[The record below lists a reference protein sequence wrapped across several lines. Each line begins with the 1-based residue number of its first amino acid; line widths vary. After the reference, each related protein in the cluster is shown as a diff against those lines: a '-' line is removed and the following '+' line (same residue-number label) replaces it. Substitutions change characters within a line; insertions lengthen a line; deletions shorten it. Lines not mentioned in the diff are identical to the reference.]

1 MTGNSDI
8 EALLPRYFS
17 GEATDEERMRV
28 VQWVRESDEHAR
40 IARQIQQL
48 CLAADAL
55 DVLERV
61 DTERALKQV
70 NARIDRARFRR
81 LVRWTERVAAVLFL
95 PLLALSLFLINNPEE
110 PRMLEVRTNPGMTTR
125 LTLPD
130 GTQVCL
136 NSESALIYP
145 EKFEGKTRAV
155 KLAGGFGLR
164 FDSAALDLFVHR
176 VNEST
181 RQIANELTKLDV
193 YLGPERRQVTEQDV
207 DLMVAVSRTGV
218 VFEIS
223 RALENN
229 DCRQAVRLVNEQLN
243 RGEQAVAI
251 MRAAIVPTV
260 RNRFIA
266 RLLMD
271 TYQLRADN
279 YRSFESAVKALPAEA
294 KRLFPVKKDGTP
306 NVYGCFNAARTCGKL
321 KLAKARRDLQACA
334 AADRALVS
342 TGLDARDILHKL
354 IATLTA

>member
-145 EKFEGKTRAV
+145 EKFEGKTRTV
-155 KLAGGFGLR
+155 KLAGEAFFEVAKDARRR
-164 FDSAALDLFVHR
+164 FVVETPHQAQVEVHGTKFNLEAFALDSVVVTTLLEGQVDFVSAWGNMPMKPGEKLVYHTHGNWMDKFLTDGE
-176 VNEST
+176 VESAWKDGRIVFHNT
-181 RQIANELTKLDV
+181 PFDEALRMLEKRYYVDFVVTNPEYEADSFTGTFTNQRLDRI
-193 YLGPERRQVTEQDV
+193 LEI
-207 DLMVAVSRTGV
+207 
-218 VFEIS
+218 FEIS
-223 RALENN
+223 SG
-229 DCRQAVRLVNEQLN
+229 VRW
-243 RGEQAVAI
+243 RY
-251 MRAAIVPTV
+251 VP
-260 RNRFIA
+260 
-266 RLLMD
+266 
-271 TYQLRADN
+271 RADKN
-279 YRSFESAVKALPAEA
+279 EI
-294 KRLFPVKKDGTP
+294 KRKIEI
-306 NVYGCFNAARTCGKL
+306 Y
-321 KLAKARRDLQACA
+321 
-334 AADRALVS
+334 
-342 TGLDARDILHKL
+342 
-354 IATLTA
+354 

>member
-95 PLLALSLFLINNPEE
+95 PLLALSLFLINNPEK

-155 KLAGGFGLR
+155 KLAGEAFFEVAKDARRR
-164 FDSAALDLFVHR
+164 FVVETPHQAQVEVHGTKFNLEAFALDSVVVNTLLEGRVDFVSAWGNMPMKPGEKLVYHTHGNWMDKFLTDGE
-176 VNEST
+176 VESAWKDGRIVFHNT
-181 RQIANELTKLDV
+181 PFDEALRMLEKRYYVDFVVTNPEYEADSFTGTFTNQRLDRI
-193 YLGPERRQVTEQDV
+193 LEI
-207 DLMVAVSRTGV
+207 
-218 VFEIS
+218 FEIS
-223 RALENN
+223 SG
-229 DCRQAVRLVNEQLN
+229 VRW
-243 RGEQAVAI
+243 RY
-251 MRAAIVPTV
+251 VP
-260 RNRFIA
+260 
-266 RLLMD
+266 
-271 TYQLRADN
+271 RADKN
-279 YRSFESAVKALPAEA
+279 EI
-294 KRLFPVKKDGTP
+294 KRKIEI
-306 NVYGCFNAARTCGKL
+306 Y
-321 KLAKARRDLQACA
+321 
-334 AADRALVS
+334 
-342 TGLDARDILHKL
+342 
-354 IATLTA
+354 

>member
-28 VQWVRESDEHAR
+28 VQWVRESDEHAH

-145 EKFEGKTRAV
+145 EKFGGKTRAV
-155 KLAGGFGLR
+155 KLAGEAFFEVAKDARR
-164 FDSAALDLFVHR
+164 FVVETPHQAQVEVHGTKFNLEAFALDSIVVTTLLEGRVDFVSAWGNMPMKPGEKLVYHTHGNWMDKFLTDGE
-176 VNEST
+176 VESAWKDGRIVFHNT
-181 RQIANELTKLDV
+181 PFDEALRMLEKRYYVDFVVTNPEYEADSFTGTFTNQRLDRI
-193 YLGPERRQVTEQDV
+193 LEI
-207 DLMVAVSRTGV
+207 
-218 VFEIS
+218 FEIS
-223 RALENN
+223 SG
-229 DCRQAVRLVNEQLN
+229 VRW
-243 RGEQAVAI
+243 RY
-251 MRAAIVPTV
+251 VP
-260 RNRFIA
+260 
-266 RLLMD
+266 
-271 TYQLRADN
+271 RADKN
-279 YRSFESAVKALPAEA
+279 EI
-294 KRLFPVKKDGTP
+294 KRKIEI
-306 NVYGCFNAARTCGKL
+306 Y
-321 KLAKARRDLQACA
+321 
-334 AADRALVS
+334 
-342 TGLDARDILHKL
+342 
-354 IATLTA
+354 

>member
-1 MTGNSDI
+1 
-8 EALLPRYFS
+8 
-17 GEATDEERMRV
+17 MRV

-110 PRMLEVRTNPGMTTR
+110 PRMLEVRTNSGMTTR

-155 KLAGGFGLR
+155 KLAGEAFFEVAKDARRR
-164 FDSAALDLFVHR
+164 FVVETPHQAQVEVHGTKFNLEAFALDSIVVTTLLEGRVDFVSAWGNMPMKPGEKLVYHTHGNWMDKFLTDGE
-176 VNEST
+176 VESAWKDGRIVFHNT
-181 RQIANELTKLDV
+181 PFDEALRMLEKRYYVDFVVTNPEYEADSFTGTFTNQRLDRI
-193 YLGPERRQVTEQDV
+193 LEI
-207 DLMVAVSRTGV
+207 
-218 VFEIS
+218 FEIS
-223 RALENN
+223 SG
-229 DCRQAVRLVNEQLN
+229 VRW
-243 RGEQAVAI
+243 RY
-251 MRAAIVPTV
+251 VP
-260 RNRFIA
+260 
-266 RLLMD
+266 
-271 TYQLRADN
+271 RADKN
-279 YRSFESAVKALPAEA
+279 EI
-294 KRLFPVKKDGTP
+294 KRKIEI
-306 NVYGCFNAARTCGKL
+306 Y
-321 KLAKARRDLQACA
+321 
-334 AADRALVS
+334 
-342 TGLDARDILHKL
+342 
-354 IATLTA
+354 